1 MTEENPFYKME
12 LGYLNALMATVTG
25 TDQQAKLAKE
35 YLKDVDP
42 DIWHDQL
49 DKLRASPH
57 MCGGNAWF
65 MSSYDTPWKLC
76 GLSQNLCRNGLG
88 NVSALC

>member
-1 MTEENPFYKME
+1 MQVLRVYLVGYVFMVKQTFDLAQLRNRRNKMAEENPFYKME

-42 DIWHDQL
+42 DIWHD
-49 DKLRASPH
+49 
-57 MCGGNAWF
+57 
-65 MSSYDTPWKLC
+65 
-76 GLSQNLCRNGLG
+76 
-88 NVSALC
+88 